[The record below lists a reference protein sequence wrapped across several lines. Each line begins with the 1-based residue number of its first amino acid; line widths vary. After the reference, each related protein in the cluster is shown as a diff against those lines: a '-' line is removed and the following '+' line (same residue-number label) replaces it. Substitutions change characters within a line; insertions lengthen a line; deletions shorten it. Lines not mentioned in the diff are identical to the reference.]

1 MNEHFSDSFWSP
13 SIDPVPNYTLG
24 INTLH
29 ARLLHSVQE
38 NHCITTFLQTR
49 IDLETQCAQLL
60 STHISNFN
68 ITNSCLKNAFDMVY
82 TETSETAHCHRVR
95 AGLLSQDVLEPLA
108 NFTRLFLSE
117 LTTKKAKLDDEIEE
131 FKHTA
136 QSALLTRAVYWS
148 RCRALELA
156 CPEFRPPVPAGFEEE
171 DVDEVSAEFIGGR
184 KRSSSVTS
192 ELNVDNGGVK
202 LGKYTVLPYR
212 EVAGSMGRMQKMI
225 EGKKSATTGPR
236 RFLGKDIFE
245 WVRDYMASPPST
257 IHLNEKDITL
267 DTESQEICRHLV
279 ALKFLRSVPKETTG
293 FEKEKYYEVQHNV
306 VERYLR
312 KTRIRHTMSDDG
324 MQNQQDEVDG
334 VQNMPLEVP
343 NSNRPASVIGG
354 FLDRFKHKK
363 EMDSTTKAHIEM
375 KEADE
380 VYKRKIKFVNS
391 MRIKMEGSIL
401 NYFQEMETLE
411 KDRINALK
419 HETYDRISLFQETVK
434 PEQDISYIIEQYKT
448 GPYCPRPMIYE
459 NYYYGSAT
467 EQTFGVPLEEVAQ
480 IYGSYV
486 PPIVSKGVKLIDA
499 GLAVT
504 NNSNEKHKAC
514 ETVWSNIIPP
524 KEMNKVCEK
533 LDNLVGVK
541 LKEALEKFDL
551 NLLANLI
558 RVYLLELPECLL
570 TFDLYEP
577 VKLLYATQQGTESRL
592 TSISKLLATLPSANY
607 HTLKTLSHHLYKLLN
622 QTTTEDMLNQLIS
635 MFSYVLLRPRTSSPS
650 NIHDRHPN
658 KLTRDLLTQYPTI
671 FTKDINKAQRTNA
684 SRSNLVVD
692 IPPLGKNFGTSLY
705 SKLQRTNSDIE
716 EEAYSPGGRAIIVP
730 LTPRTLFDDP
740 DSSISTPQES
750 PTNDQ
755 RLSSDVSLMFD
766 LQEDAVEITDE
777 LDYKKKPNR
786 SRSST
791 KGTMDNVE
799 LDSFFDD

>member
-1 MNEHFSDSFWSP
+1 
-13 SIDPVPNYTLG
+13 
-24 INTLH
+24 
-29 ARLLHSVQE
+29 
-38 NHCITTFLQTR
+38 
-49 IDLETQCAQLL
+49 
-60 STHISNFN
+60 
-68 ITNSCLKNAFDMVY
+68 MVH
-82 TETSETAHCHRVR
+82 TETSETAHIHRVR

-108 NFTRLFLSE
+108 NFTRLFLSQ
-117 LTTKKAKLDDEIEE
+117 LTAKKGKLDDEIEE

-156 CPEFRPPVPAGFEEE
+156 CPEYRPPVPPGFEEE
-171 DVDEVSAEFIGGR
+171 EGEDEVSDEFIGGR

-212 EVAGSMGRMQKMI
+212 EVARSMGRMQKMI
-225 EGKKSATTGPR
+225 EGSKKPASTIGPR
-236 RFLGKDIFE
+236 RFLGKDVFE
-245 WVRDYMASPPST
+245 WVRDYMASPPARFD
-257 IHLNEKDITL
+257 EKDAVTL

-279 ALKFLRSVPKETTG
+279 TLKFLRSVPKETTG
-293 FEKEKYYEVQHNV
+293 FEKERYYEVQHNV

-312 KTRIRHTMSDDG
+312 KTRIRHTMSNDDG
-324 MQNQQDEVDG
+324 LQQQQEDG
-334 VQNMPLEVP
+334 VQNMSLEVP
-343 NSNRPASVIGG
+343 VNSNRPPASVMEG

-363 EMDSTTKAHIEM
+363 DPTTKAQIEM
-375 KEADE
+375 NEADQ
-380 VYKRKIKFVNS
+380 VYKKKIKFVNS
-391 MRIKMEGSIL
+391 MRIKMEESIL

-419 HETYDRISLFQETVK
+419 HAFTTMSNSLSNTLPMFKETYDRISLFQETVK
-434 PEQDISYIIEQYKT
+434 PEQDINYIIEQFKT

-486 PPIVSKGVKLIDA
+486 PPIVSKGIKLIDT

-514 ETVWSNIIPP
+514 EKVWSNIISA

-541 LKEALEKFDL
+541 LKEALEKLDL
-551 NLLANLI
+551 NVLANLI

-592 TSISKLLATLPSANY
+592 TSISKLLATLPSSNY
-607 HTLKTLSHHLYKLLN
+607 HTLKTLAHHLYKLLN
-622 QTTTEDMLNQLIS
+622 QTTTDDMLNQLIS
-635 MFSYVLLRPRTSSPS
+635 MFSYVLLRPRTSSQT
-650 NIHDRHPN
+650 NIHDRHSN

-692 IPPLGKNFGTSLY
+692 IPPLGKNFG
-705 SKLQRTNSDIE
+705 LQRTNWDIE

-740 DSSISTPQES
+740 EYSISTPLES
-750 PTNDQ
+750 PHDQ
-755 RLSSDVSLMFD
+755 RFSSDVSLM
-766 LQEDAVEITDE
+766 LQEEDAVEITDE
-777 LDYKKKPNR
+777 VELKVNR
-786 SRSST
+786 PRAS
-791 KGTMDNVE
+791 TMDNVE